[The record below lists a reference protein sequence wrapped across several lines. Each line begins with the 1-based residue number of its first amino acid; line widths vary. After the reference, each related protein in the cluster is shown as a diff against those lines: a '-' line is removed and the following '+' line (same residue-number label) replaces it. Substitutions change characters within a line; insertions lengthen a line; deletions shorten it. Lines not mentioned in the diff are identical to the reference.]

1 MSVLDKIE
9 SRLIGTLRSAFSL
22 GAALDARIR
31 RTAAGVFAFDDGT
44 GPGAIEVGTAGT
56 AIYYDSTTGA
66 GAAVS
71 PAAHG
76 RLRYNNTTT
85 TWQSSV
91 NGGAYVDFG
100 SGIGGSLTLVLNPS
114 AAVSNP
120 ADNVYKTWAEIQTV
134 GAAIQAAGANFEI
147 YWKVGGGFTFPV
159 GGPYIT
165 GRKWIVDPPGGP
177 YIQVPNG
184 VTFSEWPFEVGP
196 MELDFQGSSTVHTK
210 ANFYCTFEGL
220 TYASGSAIPFV
231 ISGTSYVTLVNTGQ
245 STTVGQI
252 TDGGIEVF
260 DVSAGAELRI
270 DLIGPET
277 NVEQNTILGHAGSL
291 LSAFMRDEQSS
302 LWPQYF
308 LVQTGF
314 GATSITTEQL
324 DQRYWFPGW
333 TAGNRLTAN
342 KLLDAAEPN
351 NNYAFPIDTSAG
363 NVTIT
368 LPSSA
373 TIRQGPDLYSYSVT
387 VNKITTDSNTII
399 LARGLV
405 TDKIQGVAASL
416 DLSTLFPS
424 NSLYS
429 VTISAARAGNTFL
442 GWYITST
449 TSSTAGAVQAI
460 KVPVGF
466 ALGAVDSIAK
476 IPAGAVILDA
486 QVNVTT
492 LYDGAGATITVGTP
506 LFPTNFQTTA
516 NNTPSVINLYANEQ
530 QTSQAAAEVVEV
542 TVGGTLGTTGAATVL
557 VFYIIPV
564 T

>member
-56 AIYYDSTTGA
+56 AVYYDNTNGA

-76 RLRYNNTTT
+76 RLRYNDTTT

-100 SGIGGSLTLVLNPS
+100 SGIGGSLTLVLNPA

-134 GAAIQAAGANFEI
+134 GAAIQAAGADFSI
-147 YWKVGGGFTFPV
+147 YWKVGSGFIFPV

-165 GRKWIVDPPGGP
+165 GRRWIVDIPSLP
-177 YIQVPNG
+177 YIQVRNG
-184 VTFSEWPFEVGP
+184 VTFSEWPLEVGI
-196 MELDFQGSSTVHTK
+196 MEIDFQGNATVLTK
-210 ANFYCTFEGL
+210 AAFTCYFANSII
-220 TYASGSAIPFV
+220 YASGSAIPFKV
-231 ISGTSYVTLVNTGQ
+231 SGNSFVSLISTGQ
-245 STTVGQI
+245 SGSAGKITTNSSA
-252 TDGGIEVF
+252 VF
-260 DVSAGAELRI
+260 DVLSGGLRI
-270 DLIGPET
+270 DLTGPRT
-277 NVEQNTILGHAGSL
+277 DVQQNTILGHAGSAL
-291 LSAFMRDEQSS
+291 DAYLHDEQSD
-302 LWPQYF
+302 LTPQSF
-308 LVQTGF
+308 LTQTGF
-314 GATSITTEQL
+314 GATSIKTHQL
-324 DQRYWFPGW
+324 DQRSWFPGW
-333 TAGNRLTAN
+333 TAGNRLTASHALN
-342 KLLDAAEPN
+342 TGAQE

-373 TIRQGPDLYSYSVT
+373 TIRQGPDLYSFSVT
-387 VNKITTDSNTII
+387 LNKITTDSNTII

-429 VTISAARAGNTFL
+429 VTVSAARAGNTFL

-449 TSSTAGAVQAI
+449 TSSTASAVQAI

-466 ALGAVDSIAK
+466 ALVAVDSTAK
-476 IPAGAVILDA
+476 LPAGAVILDA